1 MAMVGRFGSLR
12 FSVSSDRV
20 LTFNN
25 LKITRGMKTTE
36 HDVPWYK
43 GRLEVTGEDLDS
55 ATLDIC
61 LRADLGVSPKKQ
73 AENIRQLMH
82 QKTANYLVVG
92 GHKLMD
98 RRCIIT
104 DMSETWNYVYRNG
117 KVYEIQISLTFKEYN

>member
-1 MAMVGRFGSLR
+1 MVGRFGDLR

-25 LKITRGMKTTE
+25 LKITRGMKIAE
-36 HDVPWYK
+36 HEVPWYK
-43 GRLEVTGEDLDS
+43 GRLEVTGENLDS
-55 ATLDIC
+55 VTLDVI
-61 LRADLGVSPKKQ
+61 LRADLGVSPRRQ

-92 GHKLMD
+92 GYKLMD

-104 DMSETWNYVYRNG
+104 DMSEEWKNIYRNG
-117 KVYEIQISLTFKEYN
+117 KTYEIQVSLTFKEYN

>member
-36 HDVPWYK
+36 HDTPWYK
-43 GRLEVTGEDLDS
+43 GRLEVTGEELDS

-61 LRADLGVSPKKQ
+61 LRADMGVNPRQQ
-73 AENIRQLMH
+73 AEKIRQLMH
-82 QKTANYLVVG
+82 QKKANYLVLG
-92 GHKLMD
+92 GRKLMD

-104 DMSETWNYVYRNG
+104 NMSEQWNYIYRNG